1 MPRKQKDASELN
13 KRKEVCGLVFVA
25 RSDAAIAEQ
34 PRKEA
39 FDFPAPTIP
48 SQLAAILLACTRPR
62 AGWRDEVD
70 VLVR

>member
-13 KRKEVCGLVFVA
+13 KRKEICGLIFVA
-25 RSDAAIAEQ
+25 RRDTAIAEQ

-39 FDFPAPTIP
+39 FDFPAPPIP

-70 VLVR
+70 ALAR